1 MKISHAILLAACSA
15 VYLASCTK
23 DKAEEKIAGVDSTC
37 THNKQDTMS
46 YTNDIVPIMQT
57 YCTDPALGD
66 CHSPSSSLGWDF
78 STYAGLAT
86 QLPDL
91 FNYYVL
97 DPATATMPK
106 SITTGATQLTACEK
120 EKLQL
125 WIDQGYPDN

>member
-1 MKISHAILLAACSA
+1 MKPAHTILVAVCFM

-23 DKAEEKIAGVDSTC
+23 DKAEEKSKGVDTAC
-37 THNKQDTMS
+37 THLGKDTMS
-46 YTNDIVPIMQT
+46 YTNDIVPIMTT

-66 CHSPSSSLGWDF
+66 CHSSNSTLGFDF
-78 STYAGLAT
+78 TTYGGLWS

-91 FNYYVL
+91 FEYYVL
-97 DPATATMPK
+97 DPGTATMPK
-106 SITTGATQLTACEK
+106 SITTGPTELSDCEK